1 MTQIQTIYK
10 GNWMFVKTWKI
21 FFHYSPP
28 FCPKSVVHYSPIILE
43 YLSCFHLL
51 QIIFTSGPNLRILSW
66 LPASSSLLDPTG
78 IRDQSKYFQ
87 PNYSWMPNKH
97 PHPPPPLPL
106 VTFWFVFQPPLL
118 IWTPRLLIVPNI
130 CILIFTEINDLN
142 INIPI
147 LKFQ

>member
-87 PNYSWMPNKH
+87 PNYSWL
-97 PHPPPPLPL
+97 PPS
-106 VTFWFVFQPPLL
+106 
-118 IWTPRLLIVPNI
+118 RLLYFDLFSNPHCLFGPHVYWLFQIFVHSSLPKLT
-130 CILIFTEINDLN
+130 ILI
-142 INIPI
+142 
-147 LKFQ
+147 

>member
-97 PHPPPPLPL
+97 PHHPPPPPA
-106 VTFWFVFQPPLL
+106 
-118 IWTPRLLIVPNI
+118 
-130 CILIFTEINDLN
+130 CYILICFPTPTAYLDPTFIDCSKYLYTHLYRN
-142 INIPI
+142 
-147 LKFQ
+147 

>member
-28 FCPKSVVHYSPIILE
+28 FCPKSVVHCSPIILE

-51 QIIFTSGPNLRILSW
+51 QIIFTTGPNLRILSW
-66 LPASSSLLDPTG
+66 LPASFSLLDPTG

-97 PHPPPPLPL
+97 PPS
-106 VTFWFVFQPPLL
+106 
-118 IWTPRLLIVPNI
+118 PRLLYFDLFSNPHCLFGPHIYW
-130 CILIFTEINDLN
+130 LFQIFVQSSLPKLT
-142 INIPI
+142 I
-147 LKFQ
+147 LK

>member
-87 PNYSWMPNKH
+87 PNYSWMPN
-97 PHPPPPLPL
+97 
-106 VTFWFVFQPPLL
+106 VFQPPLL

-130 CILIFTEINDLN
+130 CTLIFTEINDLN

>member
-87 PNYSWMPNKH
+87 PNSSWMPNKH
-97 PHPPPPLPL
+97 PPPPPPS
-106 VTFWFVFQPPLL
+106 
-118 IWTPRLLIVPNI
+118 RLLYFDLFSNPHCLFGPHVYWLFQIFVYSSLPKLT
-130 CILIFTEINDLN
+130 ILI
-142 INIPI
+142 
-147 LKFQ
+147 